1 MLGRQTATFGGCK
14 PRVKEGREET
24 REGGRK
30 ELQTLQ
36 TQQNPEAANIILV
49 QEYLL
54 IKPIELSRGKIRNY
68 SLLQGHA

>member
-1 MLGRQTATFGGCK
+1 MVAAS

-36 TQQNPEAANIILV
+36 TQQKPEAANIIRV

-54 IKPIELSRGKIRNY
+54 IKPIELSRGKIRSY

>member
-1 MLGRQTATFGGCK
+1 MVAAS
-14 PRVKEGREET
+14 PREKEGREET

-36 TQQNPEAANIILV
+36 TQQKPEAANIILV
-49 QEYLL
+49 PEYLL
-54 IKPIELSRGKIRNY
+54 IKPTELSRGKIRNH